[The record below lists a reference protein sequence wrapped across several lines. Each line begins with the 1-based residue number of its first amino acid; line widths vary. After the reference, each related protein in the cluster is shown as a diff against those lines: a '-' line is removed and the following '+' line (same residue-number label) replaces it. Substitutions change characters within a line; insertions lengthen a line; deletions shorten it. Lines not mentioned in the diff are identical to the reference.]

1 MGVAFNGLRRKI
13 MKRNVKALTEKEFDL
28 IVVGAGIYGAAIAW
42 DASLRGLS
50 VALVERGDFGSGT
63 SSNSL
68 KIVHG
73 GLRYLQQLDVKR
85 VRESVR
91 ERRIMLTIAPH
102 LVQPLPSILPCYG
115 HLIKG
120 PEVMFC
126 GMLLNDIL
134 SFDRNRG
141 VDPLRTIPNCRVVN
155 RKSCLYIL
163 PGIDSSNVTGG
174 AVWTD
179 AQMYSSERLLLA
191 FVKSASFKGAVT
203 ANYVKAESLIIKNS
217 KAVGV
222 KAIDLVD
229 NEELE
234 IRGKVVVNSS
244 GAWINSILP
253 EEKQSS
259 SMFKLSTAMNLVLSR
274 NLFPEIAAG
283 IYGHYRYDVPGRGTK
298 SGRRVLFATPWRGR
312 TIIGTFHRPYKKE
325 HASLSVN
332 REEVE
337 SFLKEVNSAVPAA
350 DIKPEDVTF
359 VQKGFLPMD
368 GISRNTGE
376 VLLTKHYRITDHKKR
391 DRIDGLLSVVGVKYT
406 TARDVA
412 EKMVNLVTGKLGKK
426 ALKSVSKTTKL
437 YGGDISSFD
446 NFEKEVVRNT
456 PDNIPGE
463 VSKHLGLS
471 YGTEYK
477 SIFEIHEQTKGGLV
491 PGSKEVLEAE
501 IIFAVREEAA
511 QKLSDVILRRT
522 DLGSMGHP
530 GKEALNRCADI
541 MAKEL
546 NWPENRK
553 QNEIDEVDKIY
564 TQWS

>member
-1 MGVAFNGLRRKI
+1 
-13 MKRNVKALTEKEFDL
+13 MKRDVKALTQREFDL
-28 IVVGAGIYGAAIAW
+28 VVVGGGIYGATIAW

-50 VALVERGDFGSGT
+50 VALLEKGDFGSGT

-102 LVQPLPSILPCYG
+102 LVQPLTCIMPCYG
-115 HLIKG
+115 HLMKG

-141 VDPLRTIPNCRVVN
+141 VDPLRRIPNCRVVSKK
-155 RKSCLYIL
+155 RCLGLL

-191 FVKSASFKGAVT
+191 FVKSAFQKGAVT
-203 ANYVKAESLIIKNS
+203 ANYVEAKSVVLKNDR
-217 KAVGV
+217 AIGV
-222 KAIDLVD
+222 KAVDLINKDEFEV
-229 NEELE
+229 
-234 IRGKVVVNSS
+234 RGKVIVNSS

-253 EEKQSS
+253 EGKQSS
-259 SMFKLSTAMNLVLSR
+259 SMFRLSTAMNLVLSR

-283 IYGHYRYDVPGRGTK
+283 VYGHYQYDVPDRGTR

-312 TIIGTFHRPYKKE
+312 TIIGTFHRPYNGE
-325 HASLSVN
+325 HVSLSVK
-332 REEVE
+332 RDEVE

-368 GISRNTGE
+368 GVSRNTGE
-376 VLLTKHYRITDHKKR
+376 VILTKHYKITDHKGR
-391 DRIDGLLSVVGVKYT
+391 DGIDGLLSVVGVKYT

-412 EKMVNLVTGKLGKK
+412 EKMVNLVIKKLGIKK
-426 ALKSVSKTTKL
+426 IQSMSKTTRVV
-437 YGGDISSFD
+437 GGDISSFD
-446 NFEKEVVRNT
+446 DFQKEIVKNV
-456 PDNIPGE
+456 PDNLSTE
-463 VSKHLGLS
+463 VCTHLGLC

-477 SIFEIHEQTKGGLV
+477 SVLNIHNQSKGGLV

-511 QKLSDVILRRT
+511 QKLSDVMLRRT

-530 GKEALNRCADI
+530 GKETLGRCADI

-546 NWPENRK
+546 NWSENRK
-553 QNEIDEVDKIY
+553 QDEIKEVDKIY
-564 TQWS
+564 SQWS